1 MATLKSKEIAKMNKN
16 EKEKRLKELKLEL
29 IKTRANVAKTG
40 SSKSKEI
47 RRMIARIMTFSKSS
61 KEELKKK

>member
-47 RRMIARIMTFSKSS
+47 RRMIARIMTFNKSG

>member
-1 MATLKSKEIAKMNKN
+1 MAALKSKEIAKMNKN

>member
-1 MATLKSKEIAKMNKN
+1 MAALKPKEIAKMSKS

-29 IKTRANVAKTG
+29 VKTRANVAKTG

-47 RRMIARIMTFSKSS
+47 RRMIARIMTFNKSD
-61 KEELKKK
+61 KKELKKK

>member
-1 MATLKSKEIAKMNKN
+1 MAALKSKEIAKMNKN

-47 RRMIARIMTFSKSS
+47 RRMIARIMTFNKSG

>member
-1 MATLKSKEIAKMNKN
+1 MALLKSKEIAKMVKS
-16 EKEKRLKELKLEL
+16 EKEKKLKELKLEL
-29 IKTRANVAKTG
+29 VKTRTNVAKTG

-47 RRMIARIMTFSKSS
+47 RRMIARIMTFNKSD